1 MELIPAE
8 QHFFFQFSK
17 SEEKLKDLWDN
28 IRWNNIHIIG
38 VSEGE
43 EGNGQ
48 KNYLKQVRKLGFRR
62 RLGSERYDEYRKE
75 CL

>member
-1 MELIPAE
+1 MEGKTMEFTQSEQQNEKRILI
-8 QHFFFQFSK
+8 
-17 SEEKLKDLWDN
+17 SENILKDLWDN

-48 KNYLKQVRKLGFRR
+48 KNYLKQ
-62 RLGSERYDEYRKE
+62 
-75 CL
+75 